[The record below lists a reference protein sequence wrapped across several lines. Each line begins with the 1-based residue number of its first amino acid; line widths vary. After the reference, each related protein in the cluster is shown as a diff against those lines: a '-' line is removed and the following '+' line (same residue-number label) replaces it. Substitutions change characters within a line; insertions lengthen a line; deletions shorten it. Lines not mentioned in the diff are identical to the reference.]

1 MSDDLSCPAA
11 AVIPECP
18 QSMLLARHSHSL
30 DRAHEKLR
38 AHDSDIEAL
47 KRQTSGCFLRLE
59 AMEKSQFDM
68 QQTMQLVSGK
78 MSILDTRMNHLD
90 STTTATHG
98 LIVKHIARGILIEEH
113 TWKRFAKIT
122 GIVTAILVIVSLLY
136 SALSDRFWTLVTGL
150 IGFGG

>member
-1 MSDDLSCPAA
+1 MTDEMSCQAA

-18 QSMLLARHSHSL
+18 QSFLLARHSHSL

-38 AHDSDIEAL
+38 VHDSEL
-47 KRQTSGCFLRLE
+47 ESLQRKTGGCLARLE
-59 AMEKSQFDM
+59 AVEKSQLDM
-68 QQTMQLVSGK
+68 QQTMALVNGQLSVVN
-78 MSILDTRMNHLD
+78 TRMNHLD

-98 LIVKHIARGILIEEH
+98 LIVKHIARGILIEEN
-113 TWKRFAKIT
+113 TWKRLIKIT
-122 GIVTAILVIVSLLY
+122 GIVTAILVIAAMLY